1 MSKSRRKR
9 KTSAW
14 ADNQNRDQFVRKARQ
29 EGLRARAAFKLSEID
44 QKYKLVKNDSTVV
57 DLGAAPGSW
66 SSYVA
71 SKLKGSGRIIAL
83 DLLDM
88 DPVTGVEFLQ
98 GDFTESE
105 TIEKLQDLL
114 SGRQIDLV
122 LSDMA
127 PNITG
132 IAVKDQA
139 GCELIFDSLMAFCH
153 QALRDGGD
161 LLFKMF
167 EGEAANIARKSLKTE
182 FERFHV
188 IKPEASRA
196 RSKEVFFLA
205 KGYLNRN

>member
-29 EGLRARAAFKLSEID
+29 DGLRARAAFKLSEID
-44 QKYKLVKNDSTVV
+44 EKYQLIKKGFTVV

-66 SSYVA
+66 SHYVA
-71 SKLKGSGRIIAL
+71 TKLRGSGQIIAL

-88 DPVTGVEFLQ
+88 DPISGVDFIQ
-98 GDFTESE
+98 GDFTQSE
-105 TIEKLQDLL
+105 VIEKLRVSLGE
-114 SGRQIDLV
+114 SKIDLV

-132 IAVKDQA
+132 ITVKDQA
-139 GCELIFDSLMAFCH
+139 GCELIFESLMTFCN
-153 QALRDGGD
+153 QALRQGGD
-161 LLFKMF
+161 MLFKMF
-167 EGEAANIARKSLKTE
+167 EGESANIARKTLKTE
-182 FERFHV
+182 FEQFHV
-188 IKPEASRA
+188 VKPEASRA